1 MKKFI
6 ILFVALLC
14 VTLSSCSIK
23 EVEKVNSDINTSMFV
38 QVETAGTWAVVY
50 HKDTKV
56 MYAVSCGSYNGGT
69 FTLLVDRDGKPL
81 TWKGGVQ

>member
-14 VTLSSCSIK
+14 VTLSSCSMK
-23 EVEKVNSDINTSMFV
+23 DVEKVNTDANTSMFV
-38 QVETAGTWAVVY
+38 QVEMAGIWAVVY

-56 MYAVSCGSYNGGT
+56 MYVVSTGSYNHGT
-69 FTLLVDRDGKPL
+69 FTLLVDADGKPMIYE
-81 TWKGGVQ
+81 GE

>member
-14 VTLSSCSIK
+14 VSLSSCSIK
-23 EVEKVNSDINTSMFV
+23 DVEKVNADTQASMFV
-38 QVETAGTWAVVY
+38 QVEMAGNWAVVY

-56 MYAVSCGSYNGGT
+56 MYAVSRGSYNGGT
-69 FTLLVDRDGKPL
+69 FTLLVDKDGKPL
-81 TWKGGVQ
+81 TWKGGAQ

>member
-14 VTLSSCSIK
+14 VALSSCSFK
-23 EVEKVNSDINTSMFV
+23 DVESQNSDTNTSMFV
-38 QVETAGTWAVVY
+38 QVEMTGTWAVVY

-56 MYAVSCGSYNGGT
+56 MYVVSCGPYNGGT
-69 FTLLVDRDGKPL
+69 FTLLVDKDGKPL

>member
-6 ILFVALLC
+6 ILLVALLC

-23 EVEKVNSDINTSMFV
+23 GVEKVNSDANTSMFV
-38 QVETAGTWAVVY
+38 QVEMAGTWAVVY

-69 FTLLVDRDGKPL
+69 FTLLVDKDGKPL